1 MLPSALDAFKE
12 PLYAPFGPPQ
22 ENSQFSSFQESI
34 SPSGDILRLGGYRGG
49 AQLSHVT
56 SPRMSSSTAP
66 EFLHSKPVRGLLQ
79 LPELNSNAT
88 ASLFHLGFLSNTG
101 NSNGGNEGT
110 HLPISEEFRNSN
122 GSFFS
127 GNLVD
132 SSFPSEGVLPQMSAT
147 ALLQRASEMGA
158 TAEGNWSSMIHKPF
172 TFSGG
177 GESSWGKKESDT
189 RLQDFVN
196 SLASDDDVIFGAGG
210 TGLGSRI
217 SNAESKAHRDLSYWN
232 AGVSDMLTR
241 DFLGVSDGSMVRRI
255 GNGII
260 SRAQQDRDED
270 ISLLQSR
277 MNSSS
282 TCRSFTDG
290 NIQ

>member
-1 MLPSALDAFKE
+1 M
-12 PLYAPFGPPQ
+12 
-22 ENSQFSSFQESI
+22 
-34 SPSGDILRLGGYRGG
+34 
-49 AQLSHVT
+49 
-56 SPRMSSSTAP
+56 
-66 EFLHSKPVRGLLQ
+66 
-79 LPELNSNAT
+79 
-88 ASLFHLGFLSNTG
+88 
-101 NSNGGNEGT
+101 
-110 HLPISEEFRNSN
+110 
-122 GSFFS
+122 
-127 GNLVD
+127 D
-132 SSFPSEGVLPQMSAT
+132 SSFPREGVLPQMSAT

-158 TAEGNWSSMIHKPF
+158 TAEGNWPSMIHKPF

-217 SNAESKAHRDLSYWN
+217 SNAES
-232 AGVSDMLTR
+232 
-241 DFLGVSDGSMVRRI
+241 I

-260 SRAQQDRDED
+260 SRAQQNRDDD

-282 TCRSFTDG
+282 TCRSFMDG